1 MNLITTA
8 FTSVVGAGAVLSA
21 ATGPTHAQD
30 FTLRVTHVLS
40 TSEPMH
46 LASER
51 FAELVSERSDGRI
64 AVEVFPAGQ
73 LGSNLDMYEQ
83 VRMGAPIVQISDP
96 GYLSDYVPD
105 FGILNGPYLLDDPAD
120 FAKLLE
126 SDWYQGIV
134 EQMAE
139 EQGLRVLSLNWL
151 FGSRHVISNTPVR
164 TLADMNGLSIRVPP
178 NVMWIET
185 FAALGA
191 RGETLAWTEVYSG
204 LAAGVVDAAEAPL
217 SSLWGAKLYESANTV
232 SMTGHF
238 TAFTGPI
245 MNQDVYESMG
255 AELQQIVTDAA
266 VEAGT
271 YMAELVGASQ
281 EQFRSD
287 LEAAGVTFVDDVDVS
302 AFRDATAV
310 VYTAFP
316 DWSDGLYDRV
326 RDILDN

>member
-1 MNLITTA
+1 MKQITTA
-8 FTSVVGAGAVLSA
+8 VAAVAALSA
-21 ATGPTHAQD
+21 TPVALHAQD

-51 FAELVSERSDGRI
+51 FADLVSERSDGRV

-105 FGILNGPYLLDDPAD
+105 FGILNGPYLLEDPAD

-134 EQMAE
+134 EQLAE
-139 EQGLRVLSLNWL
+139 DEGIRVLSLNWL
-151 FGSRHVISNTPVR
+151 FGSRHIIANQPIRTPDDLDGV
-164 TLADMNGLSIRVPP
+164 SIRVPP
-178 NVMWIET
+178 NKMWIET
-185 FAALGA
+185 FSALGA

-204 LAAGVVDAAEAPL
+204 LATGVVDAAEAPL
-217 SSLWGAKLYESANTV
+217 SSLWGSKLYESADTI
-232 SMTGHF
+232 STTGHF
-238 TAFTGPI
+238 IAFTGPI
-245 MNQDVYESMG
+245 INDDVYSSMG
-255 AELQQIVTDAA
+255 PELQEIVTQAA
-266 VEAGT
+266 VDAGD
-271 YMAELVGASQ
+271 YMADLVAESQ
-281 EQFRSD
+281 DQFRSD
-287 LEAAGVTFVDDVDVS
+287 LEANGVTFVDDVDVA
-302 AFRDATAV
+302 AFRDATTV
-310 VYTAFP
+310 VYDAFP

-326 RDILDN
+326 RGILDN